1 MSIANLHLGT
11 HRLGRLVKR
20 DPVDAL
26 RFELD
31 RLQIIRLTDSM
42 ISAGT
47 GTQGLRWANR
57 TRGVAMR
64 RDEGDAGPP
73 EGGRTW
79 LRGRLVVI
87 ALIVAAVLLVV
98 FQNTEDVTLSFL
110 TFDFTMPLWL
120 VLVIFLVLGAVLGQ
134 VFEALRARRRR
145 RRRG

>member
-1 MSIANLHLGT
+1 
-11 HRLGRLVKR
+11 
-20 DPVDAL
+20 
-26 RFELD
+26 
-31 RLQIIRLTDSM
+31 
-42 ISAGT
+42 
-47 GTQGLRWANR
+47 
-57 TRGVAMR
+57 MR
-64 RDEGDAGPP
+64 RDEGVAGPP
-73 EGGRTW
+73 EGGRSW
-79 LRGRLVVI
+79 LSGRLLVI